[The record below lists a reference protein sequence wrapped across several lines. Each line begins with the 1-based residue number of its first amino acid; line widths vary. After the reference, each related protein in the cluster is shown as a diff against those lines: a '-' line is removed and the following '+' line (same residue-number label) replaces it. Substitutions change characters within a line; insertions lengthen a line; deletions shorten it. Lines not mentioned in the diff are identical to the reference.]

1 MPLYY
6 YNYCSTSTGLQ
17 VHPQCNTN
25 NASLLHARNYAS
37 VLTITNATWNTHTHT
52 HTRLTALCPGLTG
65 WAGTRKIKPIWILEK
80 QESEWQW
87 HQLGHMQVCTSLQ
100 TNNHTS
106 SPPLRFLQAR
116 CPSCRP
122 TNSVKALRNDTQFPD
137 TRLKLRC
144 IIANCTSLQTEGLK
158 RSYFIFGIFNSFGW
172 NARAQRCR
180 PWRVTWSNCPGI
192 REKDWTDRRTDTHVQ
207 QIDASPPWTVKLL
220 LISRHHLRT
229 SSS

>member
-1 MPLYY
+1 
-6 YNYCSTSTGLQ
+6 
-17 VHPQCNTN
+17 V
-25 NASLLHARNYAS
+25 HARNYAS

-52 HTRLTALCPGLTG
+52 HTRLTALCPGLPG
-65 WAGTRKIKPIWILEK
+65 WAGTRKIKQIWILEK

-100 TNNHTS
+100 TNNHAS

-158 RSYFIFGIFNSFGW
+158 QSYFIFGIFNSFGW